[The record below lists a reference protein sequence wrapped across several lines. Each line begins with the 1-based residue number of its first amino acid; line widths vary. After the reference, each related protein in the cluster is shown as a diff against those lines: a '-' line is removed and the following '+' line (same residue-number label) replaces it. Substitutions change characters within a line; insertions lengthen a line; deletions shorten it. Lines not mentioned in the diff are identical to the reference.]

1 MKTIELLIPTKQFS
15 NIKFTV
21 EYQTEAEL
29 DKEIIRLWRKYWNF
43 FENVDLR
50 DKLDKKQKA
59 QDSFINELGDGTEL
73 SEQVS

>member
-29 DKEIIRLWRKYWNF
+29 DKEIVRLWRKYWNF

-50 DKLDKKQKA
+50 DKLDKTQKA
-59 QDSFINELGDGTEL
+59 QGSFINELGDGTEL
-73 SEQVS
+73 SEQTL